1 MAEPQRARCVDL
13 TMRSVIA
20 RRHLARASRPA
31 AALCMMDCACSWSDQ
46 SQDQSRIKRLR
57 CHALCLGWPCLAVAR
72 DVRIRTV
79 RRLGLRLRQALLAA
93 VLAALILQAFHVV
106 FTRHRTDTSLANAL
120 FALTRAA
127 AMLFLC

>member
-1 MAEPQRARCVDL
+1 MRA
-13 TMRSVIA
+13 
-20 RRHLARASRPA
+20 PG
-31 AALCMMDCACSWSDQ
+31 
-46 SQDQSRIKRLR
+46 RIKAKIKAELNGFAA
-57 CHALCLGWPCLAVAR
+57 HALCLGWPCLAVAR
-72 DVRIRTV
+72 DVWISTV
-79 RRLGLRLRQALLAA
+79 RRLGLRLRHALLAA